1 MVPVGSRHLAPWG
14 LAAAGVGLA
23 ALASFGVITPLPAA
37 ILSAG
42 LLLGGAAMATKTA
55 QEHEEIES
63 QAEAT
68 VEALENQLE
77 RQRNA
82 LAILTDGLQIAIFT
96 CDLRPVIVHA
106 NRSAIAMFNFEDPVG
121 RTVLA
126 VTLSY
131 ELEQLLLEVLHTSE
145 PVRREL
151 TIGYPQ
157 ERVVIAD
164 AWLEPGAER
173 VFLSLYEITGLR
185 HLERVRTDFVAN
197 VSHELRTPLTTIR
210 AMAET
215 LSEEHEDDAL
225 RDRFLGKIVSEVD
238 RLSLIAEDLLVL
250 SAAESNPVRKQACDL
265 GDILTSVIQQL
276 RRKAKDK
283 GLELA
288 FHGPNHLLI
297 EANPAQISQVAIN
310 LIDNAINYT
319 SEGRV
324 DVHLRHTES
333 TASFTVEDTGL
344 GIPSDQI
351 NRIFER
357 FYRVDKGRSRATGGT
372 GLGLSIVKHIT
383 EAHGGKVTVVS
394 NLNQGSAFTV
404 ELPIGTPTSPREA

>member
-1 MVPVGSRHLAPWG
+1 MIVTANTKLVSPPIPTYVGA
-14 LAAAGVGLA
+14 
-23 ALASFGVITPLPAA
+23 
-37 ILSAG
+37 
-42 LLLGGAAMATKTA
+42 LLLIGGAVVFYLTGR
-55 QEHEEIES
+55 EHEEIVS

-68 VEALENQLE
+68 VVALEGQLE

-82 LAILTDGLQIAIFT
+82 LSILTDGLQTAIFT
-96 CDLRPVIVHA
+96 CDTRPVIVHA
-106 NRSAIAMFNFEDPVG
+106 NRSAIEMFKFDDPAG

-131 ELEQLLLEVLHTSE
+131 ELESLLGEVLRTGESR
-145 PVRREL
+145 RREL
-151 TIGYPQ
+151 TIGSPQ

-173 VFLSLYEITGLR
+173 VFLSLYEITELR

-215 LSEEHEDDAL
+215 LSDDASDEVL
-225 RDRFLGKIVSEVD
+225 RDRFLAKIMSEVD
-238 RLSLIAEDLLVL
+238 RLSLIAQDLLVL

-265 GDILTSVIQQL
+265 GEILGSVSQQL
-276 RRKAKDK
+276 RRKAAEK
-283 GLELA
+283 GLTLT
-288 FHGPNHLLI
+288 FSGPNHLLI
-297 EANPAQISQVAIN
+297 EANPAQINQVAIN

-319 SEGRV
+319 TEGKVEVTLEAR
-324 DVHLRHTES
+324 DD
-333 TASFTVEDTGL
+333 TAVFTVVDTGL
-344 GIPSDQI
+344 GIPSEHVP
-351 NRIFER
+351 RIFER

-383 EAHGGKVTVVS
+383 EAHGGSVRVES
-394 NLNQGSAFTV
+394 SLNRGSSFTV
-404 ELPIGTPTSPREA
+404 ELPKGSPTSTTEAAP

>member
-1 MVPVGSRHLAPWG
+1 MRGHLLPWALAGLGILVAILAVTERIGSQV
-14 LAAAGVGLA
+14 AGVIGAVLVVFA
-23 ALASFGVITPLPAA
+23 AVVAISAA
-37 ILSAG
+37 RG
-42 LLLGGAAMATKTA
+42 
-55 QEHEEIES
+55 HEEIVS

-68 VEALENQLE
+68 VEALEGQLD

-106 NRSAIAMFNFEDPVG
+106 NRSAIGMFNFEDPVG

-131 ELEQLLLEVLHTSE
+131 ELEQLLLEVLNTSE
-145 PVRREL
+145 SVRREL

-215 LSEEHEDDAL
+215 LGEEYEDAAL

-265 GDILTSVIQQL
+265 GDILTSVLQQL
-276 RRKAKDK
+276 RRKATDK

-288 FHGPNHLLI
+288 FHGPNHLLV

-319 SEGRV
+319 TEGRV
-324 DVHLRHTES
+324 DVHLRHNET
-333 TASFTVEDTGL
+333 TASFSVEDTGL
-344 GIPSDQI
+344 GIPSEHI
-351 NRIFER
+351 SRIFER
-357 FYRVDKGRSRATGGT
+357 FYRVDKGRSRGTGGT

-383 EAHGGKVTVVS
+383 EAHGGKVTVES
-394 NLNQGSAFTV
+394 NLNRGSTFTV
-404 ELPIGTPTSPREA
+404 ELPIGSPTSTREASP

>member
-1 MVPVGSRHLAPWG
+1 VAARRSTPWLLA
-14 LAAAGVGLA
+14 LAAFLLAIGGSLGWFGGALA
-23 ALASFGVITPLPAA
+23 AYIGAMLLIIGAIAIHVI
-37 ILSAG
+37 S
-42 LLLGGAAMATKTA
+42 

-68 VEALENQLE
+68 VVALEEQLE

-82 LAILTDGLQIAIFT
+82 LAILTDGLQTAIFT
-96 CDLRPVIVHA
+96 CDTRPVIVHA
-106 NRSAIAMFNFEDPVG
+106 NRSAIEMFNFEDPIG

-131 ELEQLLLEVLHTSE
+131 ELESMLAEVLQSGE
-145 PVRREL
+145 SRRREL
-151 TIGYPQ
+151 TIGSPQ

-215 LSEEHEDDAL
+215 LSEEYEDPVL
-225 RDRFLGKIVSEVD
+225 RERFLAKIQSEVD
-238 RLSLIAEDLLVL
+238 RLSLIAQDLLVL

-265 GDILTSVIQQL
+265 GEILSSVVQQL
-276 RRKAKDK
+276 RRKATEK
-283 GLELA
+283 GLSLSYI
-288 FHGPNHLLI
+288 GPNHLLI
-297 EANPAQISQVAIN
+297 EANPAQINQDA
-310 LIDNAINYT
+310 LNYT
-319 SEGRV
+319 AEGKVEIR
-324 DVHLRHTES
+324 LEATES
-333 TASFTVEDTGL
+333 TAVFSVADTGM
-344 GIPSDQI
+344 GIPSEHLP
-351 NRIFER
+351 RVFER

-383 EAHGGKVTVVS
+383 EAHGGQVRVES
-394 NLNQGSAFTV
+394 SLNRGSTFTV
-404 ELPIGTPTSPREA
+404 ELPKGSPTSPPEAGP